1 MMKKTFIFFLII
13 YSLIACSSDIDE
25 QEYESGTVVRE
36 EAVAEEGQGIHDTAE
51 VKNQLV
57 NYKIYNNEDV
67 LDLEDFKSAGLKKPK
82 EFPSDSKD
90 QNGDQYTPNS
100 KNNYTGW
107 FKSSQFGTQDI
118 ELRFYSNHIDAMG
131 FGKPSADSAMQLTK
145 KTVLGSVQVQAPIFG
160 GYILTG
166 NTVILCSKSIE
177 VCDEIYEKIQK

>member
-1 MMKKTFIFFLII
+1 MKKTLTFFLII
-13 YSLIACSSDIDE
+13 YSLIACSSENDE

-51 VKNQLV
+51 VKTQLV
-57 NYKIYNNEDV
+57 NYKIYKNEDIYY
-67 LDLEDFKSAGLKKPK
+67 LEDFKLAGLKKPK

-90 QNGDQYTPNS
+90 QNGDPYTPNS
-100 KNNYTGW
+100 ENNYTGW

-118 ELRFYSNHIDAMG
+118 ELRFYSNHIDAKG

-166 NTVILCSKSIE
+166 NVVILCSKSIE
-177 VCDEIYEKIQK
+177 VCDEIYNNIEK

>member
-1 MMKKTFIFFLII
+1 MKKTLILCFVIFSI
-13 YSLIACSSDIDE
+13 IACSSENDE

-51 VKNQLV
+51 VKTQLV
-57 NYKIYNNEDV
+57 NYKIYMNEDIY
-67 LDLEDFKSAGLKKPK
+67 DLEDFRLAGLNKPK
-82 EFPSDSKD
+82 EFPSDSKG
-90 QNGDQYTPNS
+90 QNEEPYTPNS

-118 ELRFYSNHIDAMG
+118 ELRFYSNHFDAKE

-177 VCDEIYEKIQK
+177 VCDEILSNIKNN